1 MLAGFRGMKTFLG
14 ICLKGL
20 LVVAP
25 GIVIIHV

>member
-1 MLAGFRGMKTFLG
+1 MKTFLG